1 MPVNKNLLIRI
12 LTLDR
17 CFRDWGK
24 EYYIEDLIEACNE
37 SLASNNAGGNKISK
51 RSLYYDIDFMKSEEG
66 FDAPIEKRKGENN
79 RVYYRYSDR
88 HYSILGK
95 FLPQDV
101 VQLSRTMVEFLTYFE
116 GMAPME
122 EIRSQLPE
130 LKKLYRIKENDPIVE
145 FDFNFDYTGLQWF
158 GKIFS
163 SIINHIPLWV
173 EYESYQLKKTDTFI
187 FHPCYL
193 KSYMHRWY
201 AIGYNE
207 SEQTPYW
214 VMGLERIKNIKEL
227 NDRPFI
233 EKHGDLKEY
242 FYDVVGVTR
251 PQGLNP
257 MEIELH
263 VHPDFEKY
271 LTSRPFH
278 PSQKNKGLT
287 PEGWRI
293 LTLEVI
299 LNNEL
304 VNHLMPYIHYIKIIR
319 PDVLKERVKERLTL
333 ALELSK

>member
-1 MPVNKNLLIRI
+1 MPINKNLLIRI

-17 CFRDWGK
+17 CFRDWGR
-24 EYYIEDLIEACNE
+24 EYYIEDLLEACNE
-37 SLASNNAGGNKISK
+37 AMTSNNVKGSGISK

-66 FDAPIEKRKGENN
+66 FDASIEKLKGDNN
-79 RVYYRYSDR
+79 RVYYRYADR

-101 VQLSRTMVEFLTYFE
+101 IQMSRTMVEFLSYFE
-116 GMAPME
+116 GMAPIE
-122 EIRSQLPE
+122 EIRNQLPE
-130 LKKLYRIKENDPIVE
+130 LKKLYHIKDNHPIVE
-145 FDFNFDYTGLQWF
+145 FDFNYDYTGLQWF
-158 GKIFS
+158 GKLFS
-163 SIINHIPLWV
+163 AIVNRIPLQV
-173 EYESYQLKKTDTFI
+173 EYESYQLKKTETLF

-207 SEQTPYW
+207 TDQTPYW
-214 VMGLERIKNIKEL
+214 ILGLERIKKIKEL
-227 NDRPFI
+227 SDRNFI
-233 EKHGDLKEY
+233 ENHEDIKDY
-242 FYDVVGVTR
+242 FYDVVGVTK
-251 PQGLNP
+251 PAGLKP
-257 MEIELH
+257 MEVELH
-263 VHPDFEKY
+263 VHPEFEKY

-287 PEGWRI
+287 KDGWRI

-319 PDVLKERVKERLTL
+319 PDTLKERVRERLKMAMSNL
-333 ALELSK
+333 